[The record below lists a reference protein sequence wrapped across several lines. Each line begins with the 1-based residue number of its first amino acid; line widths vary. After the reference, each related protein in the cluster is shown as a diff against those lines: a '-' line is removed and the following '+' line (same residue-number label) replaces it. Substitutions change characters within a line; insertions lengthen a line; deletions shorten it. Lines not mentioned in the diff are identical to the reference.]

1 MSGLERRYS
10 LPDSLKVQ
18 QTRNVNEITTRQYE
32 AVSFEEMPEKLLPS
46 SFWRDRFVELG
57 LILSMALY
65 YVVGNTHL
73 QIPVLPSLFMRITH
87 VSPLLSLPFLLI
99 FAVLCWFR
107 LPFAVALLPLSLP
120 YYLLQKTVYSH
131 YNFSLV
137 EIALWT
143 TVAVVLLQILVQR
156 EHWPYWRSFRQL
168 RDDFGPFL
176 WPILVFTAAAAFSI
190 IIAYAHT
197 TALRAFREEVFD
209 PLVYVVLVFACL
221 RTRQDIVRLL
231 AALIG
236 CGLIIAL
243 LGLIQFFFFKHTLVL
258 ESDGIRRVH
267 TVYGSANSI
276 GLLFDYT
283 LPVAIA
289 WLLGKV
295 PPRSRLLALLLC
307 IPMAIVLYL
316 TQSHGAWVAIP
327 VAALFI
333 AALSVRNRTVLMVG
347 GIVVVVVL
355 FVGLFSFHD
364 KLFNFLIQGHTNQQ
378 HISTLTKRYYLWLTA
393 LRMIQAR
400 PWFGF
405 GMDNWLC
412 YYSLNNICN
421 AHQFHYWIVS
431 YPPHTGIDTG
441 LREEPTLSHPHNIF
455 LQIWVS
461 MGIFGLLAFV
471 AMLVLY
477 FRLFTRL
484 LKHLPTL
491 NPAVGEQLRWMTI
504 GVGGAMVAAL
514 VQGMVDSS
522 FLEQDLAF
530 CFWILVVVLLLVR
543 TKAALAWNETK
554 KPG

>member
-1 MSGLERRYS
+1 MPFP
-10 LPDSLKVQ
+10 LPDSFKMQ
-18 QTRNVNEITTRQYE
+18 QTRDVTEE
-32 AVSFEEMPEKLLPS
+32 ATQKNTIVSPDETNDKQS
-46 SFWRDRFVELG
+46 AAAFWRNRLIELG

-73 QIPVLPSLFMRITH
+73 QIPVMPSLFAHITH
-87 VSPLLSLPFLLI
+87 VSPVLSLPFLLI
-99 FAVLCWFR
+99 FALLCWFR

-143 TVAVVLLQILVQR
+143 TVAVALLQMFVQR
-156 EHWPYWRSFRQL
+156 KRWPYWRSFRQL

-176 WPILVFTAAAAFSI
+176 WPILVFVVMAAFSI
-190 IIAYAHT
+190 VIAYAHT

-209 PLVYVVLVFACL
+209 PLVYVILVFACL
-221 RTRQDIVRLL
+221 RTRPDIVRLL
-231 AALIG
+231 AALMG

-243 LGLIQFFFFKHTLVL
+243 LGVIQFFFFKHTLVL

-289 WLLGKV
+289 WLLGRV
-295 PPRSRLLALLLC
+295 PGRSRLIALVIC
-307 IPMAIVLYL
+307 IPTVIVLYL
-316 TQSHGAWVAIP
+316 TQSHGAWIAIP

-333 AALSVRNRTVLMVG
+333 AALSIRNRRVLTIG
-347 GIVVVVVL
+347 GVL
-355 FVGLFSFHD
+355 VIAGLAIALFAFHD

-378 HISTLTKRYYLWLTA
+378 HISTLTKRFYLWETA
-393 LRMIQAR
+393 VHMIQAR

-431 YPPHTGIDTG
+431 YPPHTGINTG

-461 MGIFGLLAFV
+461 MGVFGLLAFIAV
-471 AMLVLY
+471 LVLY
-477 FRLFTRL
+477 FWLFVRVLKRLPKFQ
-484 LKHLPTL
+484 
-491 NPAVGEQLRWMTI
+491 PAVGEQLRWMTI
-504 GVGGAMVAAL
+504 GVGGAMVAAF

-530 CFWILVVVLLLVR
+530 CFWILVVVLLLIR
-543 TKAALAWNETK
+543 AKAGLAWRETRK
-554 KPG
+554 IP